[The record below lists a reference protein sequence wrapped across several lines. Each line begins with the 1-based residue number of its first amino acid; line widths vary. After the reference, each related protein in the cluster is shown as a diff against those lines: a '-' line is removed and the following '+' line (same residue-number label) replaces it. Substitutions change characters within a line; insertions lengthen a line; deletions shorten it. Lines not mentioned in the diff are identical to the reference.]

1 MRLTFSRLFQTKMP
15 TKVLYKGRDGEVF
28 FIYARSGML
37 DEWRQQHAVPLFDV
51 LAGEFH
57 QKGIIQAN
65 IYSFV
70 AEDIYVAENED
81 DKGRVIHPH
90 DNAILKTFETTD
102 RNKICKKILAEGH
115 EKVIQ

>member
-1 MRLTFSRLFQTKMP
+1 MP
-15 TKVLYKGRDGEVF
+15 TKVLYKGQDGEVF

-51 LAGEFH
+51 LA
-57 QKGIIQAN
+57 
-65 IYSFV
+65 